1 MMAVWSNGAL
11 MLHLITLHIT
21 LLSSQASFGADV
33 KCWWRRVSY
42 NKPVASVE
50 CQANPQ
56 ESTLECN
63 LCLQHVL
70 SFKPAIHLSQT
81 GCSRTSASF
90 SALLESHHM
99 QNTTCTLLCPGNTAR
114 QTTLSCIVQEG
125 YPPPSC
131 LVPSH
136 DDIKNIHCNWTGSL
150 NPLIPTNFTLHW
162 KEIAGN
168 RYNGFKDVGESD
180 SGIIPRE
187 QYPSHEYIEVWI
199 SAVNALGKLNSE
211 ILLINTQ
218 HIIQP
223 ASPFIINHSSD
234 PLEIFWESEAENIGQ
249 WHCKVQYKKQC
260 DQDWTEVEDSYEVSF
275 ILEDAAPFT
284 KYRFRVRCR
293 RASDERSVM
302 SDWSPEYIAETP
314 VAAPMG
320 MLDVWS
326 DCDSSSDESS
336 CTVLW
341 KEMPK
346 QQARGNIN
354 SYLLT
359 MKLSNGSVL
368 NINGSVYA
376 SAEIYTRCEQ
386 GMTRKEP
393 PNLVSHAQQSY
404 LRCPQEQSCFHYCH
418 LSIPVKEVKCIGVT
432 VNTAGGE
439 SSPAVVALPSTG
451 LVHTAGT
458 LEVRGRSE
466 ELNVSW
472 PLFSHDIQEYVVQL
486 KPVGLPHTQC
496 LNWVK
501 VHKNQTFVTLR
512 GPLPDY
518 TAYNVSL
525 FAIVNN
531 RSCLLKSAIAYTVE
545 GVPPKVEHFQA
556 ISTSLLSVN
565 LTWTLIPHNM
575 SRGHILHYL
584 VGISN
589 DVDVYKVNSNQSS
602 LQLHNLKPDQKYEVW
617 ISANTTAGEGNRT
630 YTIFTTAQSGNI
642 TSITMITIFLIMVI
656 IVAVVCCLMAKKI
669 KWINIPDPINS
680 SSFKELSNQLP
691 FWQSLPVRSASMEH
705 GLTISQVE
713 VVPEVEVNHEPEVEQ
728 PEEPREHDQSRG
740 KELQGYEELKRN
752 NSVLRR
758 QKEYSQMI
766 DSSDEEGKECE
777 EDEWNEEWNEETFPS
792 DYEKH
797 FLPCIMGV

>member
-1 MMAVWSNGAL
+1 MLGVMMAVWSNRAL
-11 MLHLITLHIT
+11 MLHLITLHII
-21 LLSSQASFGADV
+21 LLFSQASFGADV

-42 NKPVASVE
+42 NRPIASVE

-81 GCSRTSASF
+81 GCSRMSASF

-99 QNTTCTLLCPGNTAR
+99 QNATCTLLCPGTH
-114 QTTLSCIVQEG
+114 LSCIVQEG

-162 KEIAGN
+162 KEFAGN

-187 QYPSHEYIEVWI
+187 QYPSHEYIEVWV

-218 HIIQP
+218 NIIQP
-223 ASPFIINHSSD
+223 ASPFINEHSSD
-234 PLEIFWESEAENIGQ
+234 PLEIFWKLNNEAEHFGG
-249 WHCKVQYKKQC
+249 WHCKVQYRKQC

-284 KYRFRVRCR
+284 QYRFRVRCR
-293 RASDERSVM
+293 HASDERSVM

-336 CTVLW
+336 CTVFW

-346 QQARGNIN
+346 QQARGKIN

-376 SAEIYTRCEQ
+376 SAEMYTRCEQ
-386 GMTRKEP
+386 GTTRKEP
-393 PNLVSHAQQSY
+393 PNLFSHAQQSY
-404 LRCPQEQSCFHYCH
+404 LKCPQEQSCFHYCH

-439 SSPAVVALPSTG
+439 SSPAVVALPITG
-451 LVHTAGT
+451 LVHTSGT

-472 PLFSHDIQEYVVQL
+472 SSFPDNIQEYVVQL
-486 KPVGLPHTQC
+486 KPVGLPYNQC

-501 VHKNQTFVTLR
+501 VHKNQTFVALR
-512 GPLPDY
+512 GRLPDY

-556 ISTSLLSVN
+556 ISTSPLSVN
-565 LTWTLIPHNM
+565 LTWTLIPLNM

-602 LQLHNLKPDQKYEVW
+602 LQLPNLKPDQKYEVW
-617 ISANTTAGEGNRT
+617 ISANTIAGEGNRT
-630 YTIFTTAQSGNI
+630 YTFFTSAHSGI
-642 TSITMITIFLIMVI
+642 SFPLTLLHLSIML
-656 IVAVVCCLMAKKI
+656 L
-669 KWINIPDPINS
+669 
-680 SSFKELSNQLP
+680 
-691 FWQSLPVRSASMEH
+691 
-705 GLTISQVE
+705 
-713 VVPEVEVNHEPEVEQ
+713 
-728 PEEPREHDQSRG
+728 
-740 KELQGYEELKRN
+740 
-752 NSVLRR
+752 
-758 QKEYSQMI
+758 
-766 DSSDEEGKECE
+766 
-777 EDEWNEEWNEETFPS
+777 
-792 DYEKH
+792 
-797 FLPCIMGV
+797 